1 MSTLAWSLLLA
12 GSAAWGV
19 HLLVT
24 PARSGARGG
33 TSSVVRRLPRAVRR
47 AMDESGLED
56 ASAAQFAVASLLV
69 GAAAGLPAAAVF
81 GVGAPA
87 AAVALAASLTPAAAW
102 RRQREQR
109 RRAAREAWPQLIEE
123 IRVLTGSGG
132 RSIPQAL
139 LDVGLRG
146 PDEMRG
152 AFRAAQREWV
162 LSTDFE
168 RTVAVLKDR
177 LADATADAA
186 CETLLVAAEVGGDV
200 DSRLR
205 ALAEDRRQDLLGRKE
220 ARARQAGARLARLF
234 VVVVPSGMAL
244 AGLNVGDGAAA
255 YRSPQGQALVVIGVA
270 LVVVCWIWASRVM
283 RLPEPERV
291 LDR

>member
-1 MSTLAWSLLLA
+1 MSGLAWSLLLS
-12 GSAAWGV
+12 GLAAIGV
-19 HLLVT
+19 HLVVAPPVRPRPERRSSPVT
-24 PARSGARGG
+24 R
-33 TSSVVRRLPRAVRR
+33 VRLAARR
-47 AMDESGLED
+47 ALDQAGLDGVSAPQFLLASGL
-56 ASAAQFAVASLLV
+56 VG
-69 GAAAGLPAAAVF
+69 GAAALPATAVF

-87 AAVALAASLTPAAAW
+87 VVIGLSAALVPAAAW

-109 RRAAREAWPQLIEE
+109 RRAARDAWPQLIEE
-123 IRVLTGSGG
+123 VRVLTGSGG

-146 PDEMRG
+146 PDEMRP
-152 AFRAAQREWV
+152 AFRAAQREWA
-162 LSTDFE
+162 LTTDFE
-168 RTVAVLKDR
+168 RTVAVLKTR

-186 CETLLVAAEVGGDV
+186 CETLLVAADVGGDV
-200 DSRLR
+200 DRRLR

-234 VVVVPSGMAL
+234 VVVVPAGMAV

-255 YRSPQGQALVVIGVA
+255 YRSSQGQMLVVIGVA
-270 LVVVCWIWASRVM
+270 LVVACWAWASRVM
-283 RLPEPERV
+283 RLPEPDRV